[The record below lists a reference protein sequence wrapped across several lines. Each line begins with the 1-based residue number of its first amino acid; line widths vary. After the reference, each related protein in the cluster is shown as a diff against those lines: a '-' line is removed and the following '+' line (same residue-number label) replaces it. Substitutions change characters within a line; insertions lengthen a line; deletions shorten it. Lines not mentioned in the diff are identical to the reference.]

1 MKLDVLRIGLMLV
14 AACSAAP
21 DPGPSPITIVT
32 TESGTM
38 TVEVRTQPSPL
49 IRGTSDIELRV
60 TDAANQPVDG
70 LQVTVVPWMVS
81 HAHGTSV
88 TPIVTPQGDGRY
100 LAERVSLF
108 MPGTWQLRTTFEG
121 TVTDRATPSLD
132 VP

>member
-1 MKLDVLRIGLMLV
+1 MKALRIGLLLV
-14 AACSAAP
+14 AACSAP
-21 DPGPSPITIVT
+21 DPGPAPATIVT

-60 TDAANQPVDG
+60 TDASSKPVDG
-70 LQVTVVPWMVS
+70 LHVTVVPWMVS

-88 TPIVTPQGDGRY
+88 TPNVTPLGDGRY

-108 MPGTWQLRTTFEG
+108 MPGTWQLRTTFVEG
-121 TVTDRATPSLD
+121 TVTDRAAPSLD